1 MHFYLKLQHDLCSSC
16 GRSLSPAF
24 GVEILEPSGKF
35 VLLLNK
41 LEKFHDQPIDP
52 IETIARIVQS
62 SAGDLWQIVNRL

>member
-1 MHFYLKLQHDLCSSC
+1 MTYVQVV

-62 SAGDLWQIVNRL
+62 SAGDLWKIVNRL